1 MRGLTNQKGLTLL
14 EVLAA
19 VTIISIIIVLLYGIL
34 FNSKEQYNSQTEKN
48 EQLSDI
54 SYALKVITKDIRK
67 SGTLPEIKQNDEKK
81 IYKIGDEEYIYDNS
95 VKKVTRNGVIFI
107 QQIINF
113 DITPITKDKYK
124 IQIENTR
131 ENLNTE
137 IVIRSEH

>member
-1 MRGLTNQKGLTLL
+1 LRGLTNQKGLTLL

>member
-81 IYKIGDEEYIYDNS
+81 FIKLVMKNIFMIIQL
-95 VKKVTRNGVIFI
+95 KKLLETVLYLFN
-107 QQIINF
+107 
-113 DITPITKDKYK
+113 K
-124 IQIENTR
+124 
-131 ENLNTE
+131 L
-137 IVIRSEH
+137 